1 MSAEG
6 GKTVI
11 GLSNDHKPTDEIEM
25 VRILGN
31 DGRIYQN
38 ASIVNVQQQA
48 GGLQS

>member
-1 MSAEG
+1 MSADG

-11 GLSNDHKPTDEIEM
+11 GLSNDHKPTDDIEM
-25 VRILGN
+25 ARILGN
-31 DGRIYQN
+31 NGRIYQN